1 MAAVYGVAHSRTR
14 MTRLSSSSSSIAK
27 RVYGVLSQQHFTLW
41 GRRATQSLAGKRENV
56 TEIGKVRWHFPSDE
70 LSRSH
75 CHPWVKKSASPCCP
89 SQKGNSEPTSF
100 KERSS
105 TGQVGG
111 RRKRGARGGRGRRGL
126 TGTAPPRRC
135 QATGPGSRGRRV
147 GGGAG
152 SGERWRRAAAE
163 KRARRRRGRR
173 GRGPQARG
181 TCRCGGRCGWG
192 MCGAVPVAVEL
203 PQTRPGTELGLRGS
217 PPGSTPGR
225 GVGRKEC
232 RRPALSGVPAAF
244 PLHPS
249 CRLRSSC

>member
-111 RRKRGARGGRGRRGL
+111 RRKRGARGGGGGGGSQGPPRPAVARQPAPEVAGGASAAAPGAVKDGGGRQRRG
-126 TGTAPPRRC
+126 G
-135 QATGPGSRGRRV
+135 RGGAE
-147 GGGAG
+147 GGGAAAPKRAG
-152 SGERWRRAAAE
+152 LAGAAGDAAGECVGPFRSRSSFLRPARGPNSDSVGLPRAARRAGASGERSVGAPRSQVS
-163 KRARRRRGRR
+163 RRRF
-173 GRGPQARG
+173 P
-181 TCRCGGRCGWG
+181 
-192 MCGAVPVAVEL
+192 
-203 PQTRPGTELGLRGS
+203 
-217 PPGSTPGR
+217 STPLA
-225 GVGRKEC
+225 V
-232 RRPALSGVPAAF
+232 
-244 PLHPS
+244 
-249 CRLRSSC
+249 